1 MVATPGG
8 QMNPRDQFCPNIDCP
23 ARGKSGENNL
33 VVHSR
38 KEARYKCTVCD
49 KTFAESTG
57 TPFYRLHHDPE
68 LFTRVITLLAFGCP
82 PQAIVAAFGLDERTV
97 AEWQERS
104 GQHCQQVHA
113 HLVEKPRDL
122 VHVQMDEIRA
132 KLQGHVLWLAM
143 AIMVGTRL
151 WLGGGGRHGRGEG
164 LITRLRGRVGG
175 GGAGEAAAGRSFGP
189 PAS

>member
-8 QMNPRDQFCPNIDCP
+8 QMNPRDQFCPNTDCP

-122 VHVQMDEIRA
+122 VHVQMDEIGA
-132 KLQGHVLWLAM
+132 KQRWDFLSSSIEISWATALSLQGRVSN
-143 AIMVGTRL
+143 
-151 WLGGGGRHGRGEG
+151 GRDER
-164 LITRLRGRVGG
+164 
-175 GGAGEAAAGRSFGP
+175 
-189 PAS
+189 